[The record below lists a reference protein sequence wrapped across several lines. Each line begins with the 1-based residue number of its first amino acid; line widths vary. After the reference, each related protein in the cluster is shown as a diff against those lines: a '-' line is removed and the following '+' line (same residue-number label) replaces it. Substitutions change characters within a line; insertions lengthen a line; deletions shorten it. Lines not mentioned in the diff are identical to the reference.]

1 MVIPL
6 TISNALTGIVVVLL
20 FKATLSSGLDFE
32 KTDTLNQGF
41 RSKSLIEHT
50 ERLGTLSTLLG
61 N

>member
-1 MVIPL
+1 MMVIPL
-6 TISNALTGIVVVLL
+6 TISNALTSIVVVLL

-32 KTDTLNQGF
+32 KLIC
-41 RSKSLIEHT
+41 IEHT